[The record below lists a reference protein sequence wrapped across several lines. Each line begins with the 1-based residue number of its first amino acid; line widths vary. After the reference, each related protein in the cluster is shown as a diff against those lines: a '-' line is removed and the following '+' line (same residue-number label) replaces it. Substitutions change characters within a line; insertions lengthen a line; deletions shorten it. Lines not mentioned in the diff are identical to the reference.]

1 MEIITTAKIEIR
13 ARYDICD
20 RVTYGKVYSKED
32 NVHVADIREVGR
44 GSIELKMLPG
54 FEDREEYV
62 KADFEQKLKPELVDY
77 ANFWHARED
86 RPH

>member
-1 MEIITTAKIEIR
+1 MEIISTAKIAIR

-20 RVTYGKVYSKED
+20 RITYGKVYSKED
-32 NVHVADIREVGR
+32 NQHVANVKEVGY
-44 GSIELKMLPG
+44 GTIELEMLPG
-54 FEDREEYV
+54 FEERKDYV
-62 KADFEQKLKPELVDY
+62 EADFEKLRTELVDY